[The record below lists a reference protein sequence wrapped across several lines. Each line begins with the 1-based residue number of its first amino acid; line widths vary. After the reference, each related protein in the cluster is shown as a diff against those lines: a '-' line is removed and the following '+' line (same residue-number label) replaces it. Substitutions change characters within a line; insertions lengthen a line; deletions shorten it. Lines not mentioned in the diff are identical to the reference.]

1 MAINIRRRE
10 FIATLGSALVALRL
24 AARAQPG
31 DRVRRIGVLMGA
43 PENDPGGKAYF
54 SAFTQA
60 LADLG
65 WTEGRNMRIDLRL
78 AGGDINRIRA
88 LAQELVGL
96 QPEVILAFGGAPAL
110 RAILQETRTIPI
122 VFTAVS
128 DPIGQGFVESLA
140 RPGGNATG
148 FTLYESSLGKKWI
161 ELLTRIAPRVR
172 RIALVFNPQTSSAAL
187 YLPSI
192 EAAAMSFTVQLVKT
206 PIRDS
211 AELEGAITAL
221 GREPGNGLM
230 FVPDNFISAHREL
243 ITGLANRYGLP
254 AVYPGRF
261 QTADGG
267 LLSYGV
273 DLLEMNRGAAG
284 YVDRILKGA
293 HVADLPVQQ
302 PTKFELVI
310 NLKTAKALGLTVP
323 DTLLAL
329 ADEVIE

>member
-1 MAINIRRRE
+1 MRRRE
-10 FIATLGSALVALRL
+10 FITLLGGTAVWPL
-24 AARAQPG
+24 AARAQQS
-31 DRVRRIGVLMGA
+31 DRVRRIGVLGA
-43 PENDPGGKAYF
+43 GARSDPEAQGQV
-54 SAFTQA
+54 SAFEGT
-60 LADLG
+60 LRTLG
-65 WTEGRNMRIDLRL
+65 WTDGRNARIDWRW
-78 AGGDINRIRA
+78 ADGEFDRMQA
-88 LAQELVGL
+88 SAKELVAL
-96 QPEVILAFGGAPAL
+96 QAEVILAFGGAPVL
-110 RAILQETRTIPI
+110 RALLQETRRIPI
-122 VFTAVS
+122 VFTGVS
-128 DPIGQGFVESLA
+128 DPVGQGFVESLA

-192 EAAAMSFTVQLVKT
+192 EAAAMSFAVQLAKT
-206 PIRDS
+206 PIRES

-230 FVPDNFISAHREL
+230 FVPDNFINAHREL
-243 ITGLANRYGLP
+243 IIGLANRYGLP

-261 QTADGG
+261 QTSDGA

-273 DLLEMNRGAAG
+273 DLLDMSRSAAG

-293 HVADLPVQQ
+293 NAADLPVQQ

>member
-1 MAINIRRRE
+1 MRRRD
-10 FIATLGSALVALRL
+10 FLTVLGGAAAAWPVVASA
-24 AARAQPG
+24 QQS
-31 DRVRRIGVLMGA
+31 DRVRRIGVLNPGA
-43 PENDPGGKAYF
+43 RNDPEAQGWD
-54 SAFTQA
+54 SAFEGT
-60 LADLG
+60 LRTLG
-65 WTEGRNMRIDLRL
+65 WTDGRNAHIDWRW
-78 AGGDINRIRA
+78 ADGEFDRMQA
-88 LAQELVGL
+88 SAKELVAL
-96 QPEVILAFGGAPAL
+96 QAEVILAFGGAPVL
-110 RAILQETRTIPI
+110 RALLQETRTIPI
-122 VFTAVS
+122 VFTGVS
-128 DPIGQGFVESLA
+128 DPVGQGFVESLA

-192 EAAAMSFTVQLVKT
+192 EAAAMSFAVQLVKT

-261 QTADGG
+261 QTANGG

-293 HVADLPVQQ
+293 NAADLPIQQ

-323 DTLLAL
+323 SSLLSR
-329 ADEVIE
+329 ADEIIE

>member
-1 MAINIRRRE
+1 MRRRE
-10 FIATLGSALVALRL
+10 FITLLGGTAVWPL
-24 AARAQPG
+24 AARAQQS
-31 DRVRRIGVLMGA
+31 DRVRRIGVLDAGA
-43 PENDPGGKAYF
+43 RSDPEAQGQV
-54 SAFTQA
+54 SAFEGT
-60 LADLG
+60 LRTLG
-65 WTEGRNMRIDLRL
+65 WTDGRNARIDWRW
-78 AGGDINRIRA
+78 ADGEFDRMQA
-88 LAQELVGL
+88 SAKELVAL
-96 QPEVILAFGGAPAL
+96 QAEVILAFGGAPVL
-110 RAILQETRTIPI
+110 RALLQETRRIPI
-122 VFTAVS
+122 VFTGVS
-128 DPIGQGFVESLA
+128 DPVGQGFVESLA

-192 EAAAMSFTVQLVKT
+192 EAAAMSFAVQLVKT

-230 FVPDNFISAHREL
+230 FVPDNFINAHREL

-261 QTADGG
+261 QTSDGG

-273 DLLEMNRGAAG
+273 DLLDMSRRAAG

-293 HVADLPVQQ
+293 NAADLPVQQ

>member
-1 MAINIRRRE
+1 MRRRE
-10 FIATLGSALVALRL
+10 FITLLGGAAAAWPL
-24 AARAQPG
+24 AARAQQS
-31 DRVRRIGVLMGA
+31 DRVRRIGVLDPGA
-43 PENDPGGKAYF
+43 RNDPEAQRWD
-54 SAFTQA
+54 SAFEGT
-60 LADLG
+60 LRTLG
-65 WTEGRNMRIDLRL
+65 WTDGRNARVDWRWADGEFDRMQASAR
-78 AGGDINRIRA
+78 
-88 LAQELVGL
+88 ELVAL
-96 QPEVILAFGGAPAL
+96 QAEVIFTPGGAPVL
-110 RAILQETRTIPI
+110 RALLQETRTIPI
-122 VFTAVS
+122 VFTGIS
-128 DPIGQGFVESLA
+128 DPVGLGFVESLA

-148 FTLYESSLGKKWI
+148 FSLYESSLGAKWV
-161 ELLTRIAPRVR
+161 ELLMRIAPRVR
-172 RIALVFNPQTSSAAL
+172 RIALVFNPQTSSTAL
-187 YLPSI
+187 YLPPI
-192 EAAAMSFTVQLVKT
+192 EAAAMSFAVQLVKT

-230 FVPDNFISAHREL
+230 FVPDNFMQAHREL
-243 ITGLANRYGLP
+243 INGLANRYGLP
-254 AVYPGRF
+254 AIYPGRF

-293 HVADLPVQQ
+293 NVADLPVQQ

-310 NLKTAKALGLTVP
+310 NLETAKALGLTVP

>member
-1 MAINIRRRE
+1 MIRRQ
-10 FIATLGSALVALRL
+10 FIRLLGGAAALPV
-24 AARAQPG
+24 AARAQQSDP
-31 DRVRRIGVLMGA
+31 VRRIGVLDAGA
-43 PENDPGGKAYF
+43 RSDPQSQGQV
-54 SAFTQA
+54 SAFEGT
-60 LADLG
+60 LRTLG
-65 WTEGRNMRIDLRL
+65 WADGRNARIDRRW
-78 AGGDINRIRA
+78 ADGEFDRMQA
-88 LAQELVGL
+88 SAKELVAL
-96 QPEVILAFGGAPAL
+96 QAEVILAFGGAPAL

-128 DPIGQGFVESLA
+128 DPVGQGFVESLA

-293 HVADLPVQQ
+293 NVADLPVQQ

-310 NLKTAKALGLTVP
+310 NLETAKALGLTVP